1 MVSRGRIARP
11 RYDIGKVM
19 AEEKL
24 LPKPTRERLIKL
36 LTVLDQLERES
47 LKMSSPRQNVTSAI
61 IEHRTG
67 WSRDTVRRDISLL
80 GVQCGSS
87 NGYNIV
93 ELKKAIQQ
101 KFNIGA
107 NIHNCCIVGLGRLGS
122 ALLYFEGFKD
132 TPFVMKAGFDSNVNR
147 TEVLD
152 SPFPLYPL
160 SKMESVVKNDKI
172 DFAILAVPES
182 DAVETAERL
191 VKCGI
196 KGIVNYTMAIL
207 NLPPY
212 IRVENISIVDALQ
225 RVSVHIG

>member
-1 MVSRGRIARP
+1 MTDESL
-11 RYDIGKVM
+11 KVDDSN
-19 AEEKL
+19 ESKKK
-24 LPKPTRERLIKL
+24 LPKPTQERLIKL
-36 LTVLDQLERES
+36 LSVLDQLEKENQK
-47 LKMSSPRQNVTSAI
+47 LITPKTTVTSAI

-80 GVQCGSS
+80 DLQCGSS
-87 NGYNIV
+87 VGYNIA

-101 KFNIGA
+101 KFNIGER
-107 NIHNCCIVGLGRLGS
+107 IHNCCIVGLGRLGS
-122 ALLYFEGFKD
+122 ALLYFEGFKE
-132 TPFVMKAGFDSNVNR
+132 TPFVMRAGFDSNVNR

-160 SKMESVVKNDKI
+160 SKMESVVKNEKI
-172 DFAILAVPES
+172 DFAVLAVPEG

-191 VKCGI
+191 AKCGI
-196 KGIVNYTMAIL
+196 KGIVNYTMAVL

-225 RVSVHIG
+225 RVSVHVE

>member
-1 MVSRGRIARP
+1 MKNL
-11 RYDIGKVM
+11 DTKT
-19 AEEKL
+19 

-36 LTVLDQLERES
+36 LTVLEQLERENV
-47 LKMSSPRQNVTSAI
+47 KFATPKTTVTSAI

-67 WSRDTVRRDISLL
+67 WSRDTIRRDISLL
-80 GVQCGSS
+80 NLHCGSS
-87 NGYNIV
+87 AGYNIAD
-93 ELKKAIQQ
+93 LKKAIQE
-101 KFNIGA
+101 KFNIGS
-107 NIHNCCIVGLGRLGS
+107 HLSNCCIVGLGRLGS

-160 SKMESVVKNDKI
+160 SKMESIVKRENI
-172 DFAILAVPES
+172 DFAILAVPEL

-191 VKCGI
+191 VNCGI
-196 KGIVNYTMAIL
+196 KGIVNYTMAVL

-212 IRVENISIVDALQ
+212 IKVENISIVDALQ
-225 RVSVHIG
+225 RVSVHIE